1 MIGLFGEKIKQELKH
16 LRGILFEEKLSLRIG
31 ARVMMLVNEE
41 TEDGYLFNGALG
53 EVVEFVGD
61 YPVVLFDSGIR
72 KRVEPK
78 EVSITEKDDYGRIR
92 VLVSCTQIPLKLAW
106 ACSIHKSQGQTFDS
120 VFVDCSSV
128 FVNGQVYVAFSRARN
143 LSGLFV
149 NGFSVY
155 RARSDQSMAN
165 WYEVLEQEAFDR
177 RNEGGFSFLVF
188 AILFRGD

>member
-1 MIGLFGEKIKQELKH
+1 M
-16 LRGILFEEKLSLRIG
+16 
-31 ARVMMLVNEE
+31 
-41 TEDGYLFNGALG
+41 
-53 EVVEFVGD
+53 
-61 YPVVLFDSGIR
+61 
-72 KRVEPK
+72 
-78 EVSITEKDDYGRIR
+78 
-92 VLVSCTQIPLKLAW
+92 SCTQIPLKLAW

-177 RNEGGFSFLVF
+177 RNEGF
-188 AILFRGD
+188 ASRFCYII